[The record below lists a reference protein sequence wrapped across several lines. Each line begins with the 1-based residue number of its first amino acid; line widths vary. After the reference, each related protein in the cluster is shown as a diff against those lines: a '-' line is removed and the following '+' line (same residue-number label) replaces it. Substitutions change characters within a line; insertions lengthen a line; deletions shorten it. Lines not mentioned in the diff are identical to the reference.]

1 MMFREGNPW
10 EIFRGEKSH
19 YEKLSAYARDPGLIR
34 VGETWH
40 ETGDW
45 AAEIPVMEWIFLRK
59 GNCFKYLLSHRIH
72 VWYIYLHLVDFYG
85 KCR

>member
-1 MMFREGNPW
+1 MGNFQGRKKPL
-10 EIFRGEKSH
+10 RKAT
-19 YEKLSAYARDPGLIR
+19 AYSRDPGLIR

-45 AAEIPVMEWIFLRK
+45 VPEIPLMEWMCAAK
-59 GNCFKYLLSHRIH
+59 GNCFKHLLSHRIH